1 MKRKAS
7 ISSPQ
12 SLFGELVCGL
22 VVAGEI
28 SFDGFSSVINSWAIA
43 TYADWQQQIS
53 TFQQFPSGATV
64 CSQLQQRKA
73 TNLVGLEN
81 NAWANSSKLEVRN
94 GVVVELVAAGVAIAI
109 PGGATLVAAS
119 FGLRGVAAELV

>member
-1 MKRKAS
+1 MAVKRCSQMAVKGCSQMVVKGCNQMAIKGCRQMAGISGKSEKQLGAKQYKKEAIMKRKAS

-43 TYADWQQQIS
+43 TYAD
-53 TFQQFPSGATV
+53 
-64 CSQLQQRKA
+64 
-73 TNLVGLEN
+73 
-81 NAWANSSKLEVRN
+81 
-94 GVVVELVAAGVAIAI
+94 
-109 PGGATLVAAS
+109 
-119 FGLRGVAAELV
+119 